1 MSKGPFVTI
10 FSLCEKYTQG
20 QLSAGSLAISMS
32 NACTKL
38 HVFIYNVN
46 FIIEWPIELFSLP

>member
-20 QLSAGSLAISMS
+20 QLPAGSLAISML

-38 HVFIYNVN
+38 HVFIMST
-46 FIIEWPIELFSLP
+46 LL

>member
-38 HVFIYNVN
+38 HVFIMST
-46 FIIEWPIELFSLP
+46 LL

>member
-20 QLSAGSLAISMS
+20 QLPAGSLAISMS

-38 HVFIYNVN
+38 HVFIMTT
-46 FIIEWPIELFSLP
+46 LL